1 MPQLEMA
8 PIGERLHA
16 IAKSRN
22 LSLREMCRLLEKH
35 SVYIHQLKSTPDEKT
50 LKIIMDNFPEVSL
63 KWLCTGLGDMH
74 DDLEE
79 ESRGE
84 YVREIESL
92 KKENE
97 LLREDL
103 RRKDKQVAKL
113 LELLTL

>member
-1 MPQLEMA
+1 MPQIEMS
-8 PIGERLHA
+8 PIGERLQA

-35 SVYIHQLKSTPDEKT
+35 SVYIHQLKNTPDEKT

-63 KWLCTGLGDMH
+63 RWLCTGIGDMH

-84 YVREIESL
+84 YIREIESL
-92 KKENE
+92 KRENE
-97 LLREDL
+97 LLCEDL

-113 LELLTL
+113 LDLLTQ

>member
-1 MPQLEMA
+1 MPKLEMA
-8 PIGERLHA
+8 PIGERLQA

-35 SVYIHQLKSTPDEKT
+35 SVYIHQLKNTPDENT

-63 KWLCTGLGDMH
+63 KWLCTGIGNMH

-84 YVREIESL
+84 YIREIASL

-113 LELLTL
+113 LELLTE